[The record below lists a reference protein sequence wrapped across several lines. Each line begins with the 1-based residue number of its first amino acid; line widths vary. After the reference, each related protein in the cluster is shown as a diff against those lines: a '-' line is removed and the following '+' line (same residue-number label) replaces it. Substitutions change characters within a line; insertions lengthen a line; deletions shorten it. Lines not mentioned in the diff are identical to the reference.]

1 VCGGGGA
8 GPEELSVV
16 IFFKYTRTLTFE
28 THDQVGCRKNGGRGG
43 DGRNRRYFIDH
54 VGGRQDWLGRAKTRM
69 WWSAV
74 SCGVVSG
81 GSSKE

>member
-1 VCGGGGA
+1 
-8 GPEELSVV
+8 V
-16 IFFKYTRTLTFE
+16 IFGHLIKYTRTLTLE
-28 THDQVGCRKNGGRGG
+28 THGQVGCRKNGGRGG

-54 VGGRQDWLGRAKTRM
+54 VGGRQDWIGRAKTRM

-81 GSSKE
+81 GSSKD